1 MSDRRR
7 TVVLSSPRVEA
18 DVCVEHHHNADDLL
32 REVAEFRRE
41 RGDESR
47 EVLLF
52 VGVEAAGPVDP
63 SHVTAKVRAGG
74 PNFRRVNVRAGAEE

>member
-52 VGVEAAGPVDP
+52 VGVEAAGPSTRGVRSERVDR
-63 SHVTAKVRAGG
+63 SSG
-74 PNFRRVNVRAGAEE
+74 

>member
-47 EVLLF
+47 EVPLF
-52 VGVEAAGPVDP
+52 VGAEAAGRDDP
-63 SHVTAKVRAGG
+63 CQVGLMIHAIDLRHVFCRDL
-74 PNFRRVNVRAGAEE
+74 RAGAK